1 MTSTEPIGG
10 ARPPIVLPPSSTD
23 PAAPT
28 LPTPSSLGMEPRDA
42 LGQMLAMMERMG
54 QLSTEHTEQRIRDN
68 QKQARQAFQDFL
80 RKLAESIEAAKR
92 AAEEEDD
99 GGLFSDIADCVGDI
113 AGAIVGTVIDF
124 VKDTVEAP
132 FELTVGLAKN
142 LTDPQG
148 MLAVMKGQ
156 LIEMSTN
163 GETADTVKGFTRG
176 VVKFSAD
183 LAKFGVKFAE
193 AMARGLDPE
202 AAWESVKADAEQ
214 LWKSFQ
220 TNVLENPDFMAVMAA
235 VAKAAAVAGAV
246 MSGGT
251 LAWVAVAVFLVCE
264 ADNRYGFV
272 EDVVG
277 KDAAPWVRLGMQA
290 AGCALLA
297 GAAGTSSGQAVL
309 KWIQAGTAVVGG
321 ASSINAGIR
330 MLEEGD
336 RQADELERKAD
347 IKAILNRMQQLQR
360 LLDSLIELLEEQVD
374 DRKTNIELGNRL
386 VQTQAAT
393 ESGAVMRG

>member
-1 MTSTEPIGG
+1 
-10 ARPPIVLPPSSTD
+10 
-23 PAAPT
+23 
-28 LPTPSSLGMEPRDA
+28 
-42 LGQMLAMMERMG
+42 MLAMMERMG

-68 QKQARQAFQDFL
+68 QKQARQVFQDFL

-99 GGLFSDIADCVGDI
+99 GGFFSDIADCVGDI

-163 GETADTVKGFTRG
+163 GETADTVKGFTHG

-183 LAKFGVKFAE
+183 LANFGVKFAE
-193 AMARGLDPE
+193 AMSRGLDPE

-220 TNVLENPDFMAVMAA
+220 TNILENPDFMAVVAA
-235 VAKAAAVAGAV
+235 VAKAAAIAGAV

-251 LAWVAVAVFLVCE
+251 LAWAAVAVFLICE
-264 ADNRYGFV
+264 VDNRTGFV

-277 KDAAPWVRLGMQA
+277 KDAAPWVRLGIQA
-290 AGCALLA
+290 VGVALLA
-297 GAAGTSSGQAVL
+297 GAAGTADGQAVL
-309 KWIQAGTAVVGG
+309 RWIQAGTAVVGG

-347 IKAILNRMQQLQR
+347 IKAILNSMQQLQR
-360 LLDSLIELLEEQVD
+360 VLDSLIELLEEQVD
-374 DRKTNIELGNRL
+374 DRRTNIELGNRL
-386 VQTQAAT
+386 VQTQVATDTAAI
-393 ESGAVMRG
+393 MRG

>member
-1 MTSTEPIGG
+1 MTSTDPVG
-10 ARPPIVLPPSSTD
+10 APRPPVVLPPSASD

-28 LPTPSSLGMEPRDA
+28 LPVPSTLGPEPRDA

-54 QLSTEHTEQRIRDN
+54 HLSTEHTEQRIREN
-68 QKQARQAFQDFL
+68 QKQARQCLQDFL
-80 RKLAESIEAAKR
+80 RKVAESIEAAKR

-99 GGLFSDIADCVGDI
+99 GGLFGDIVDAVSDI
-113 AGAIVGTVIDF
+113 AGAIVGTFVDF
-124 VKDTVEAP
+124 VKDAVEAP

-183 LAKFGVKFAE
+183 LAKFGTKFAE
-193 AMARGLDPE
+193 ALARGLDPE

-214 LWKSFQ
+214 LWNSFQ
-220 TNVLENPDFMAVMAA
+220 SNILENPDFMAVMAA

-251 LAWVAVAVFLVCE
+251 LAWAAVAVFLICE
-264 ADNRYGFV
+264 ADNRYGFIA
-272 EDVVG
+272 DVVG
-277 KDAAPWVRLGMQA
+277 KDAAPWVRIGMQV
-290 AGCALLA
+290 AGMVLLA
-297 GAAGTSSGQAVL
+297 GAAGTGDGQAIL

-336 RQADELERKAD
+336 RQADELERQAD
-347 IKAILNRMQQLQR
+347 IKGILNRMQQLQR
-360 LLDSLIELLEEQVD
+360 MLDSLLEALEEQMD
-374 DRKTNIELGNRL
+374 DRRTNIEIGSRL
-386 VQTQAAT
+386 IQTQAAT
-393 ESGAVMRG
+393 EAATLMRG